1 MEISTVTIIF
11 QSSKTKSELDSR
23 GPWSDTFFFKCSS
36 IIMMVHHH
44 ISWAYG
50 EKMKR
55 YEIINFEKGEFW
67 HHITPKE
74 FRAPGENRTHDP
86 LSSSLDAL
94 TLSYW
99 RLYGKQSRNLILTKP
114 VIEDKVH
121 SRNYFYHETFV
132 MLIIISIVLTQTLI
146 QIYSWLPITRT
157 LTNSNQNRFPL
168 DFRHTFTVILPS
180 VTWTLDNSKLLLTR
194 RNFCFPSDHFYIILP
209 SITRTMF
216 WALKKSGKKSV
227 LPPKHWILNFPLTCC
242 RHIVY

>member
-1 MEISTVTIIF
+1 MFCVPWKFPLSPF

-55 YEIINFEKGEFW
+55 YAIINFEKGEFW

-94 TLSYW
+94 TPEL
-99 RLYGKQSRNLILTKP
+99 LEAYGKQSRNLILTKP

-132 MLIIISIVLTQTLI
+132 MLIIISIVLTQALI

-157 LTNSNQNRFPL
+157 LNNSNL
-168 DFRHTFTVILPS
+168 A
-180 VTWTLDNSKLLLTR
+180 LTR
-194 RNFCFPSDHFYIILP
+194 TKIDFPWI
-209 SITRTMF
+209 
-216 WALKKSGKKSV
+216 SV
-227 LPPKHWILNFPLTCC
+227 VHLL
-242 RHIVY
+242 

>member
-1 MEISTVTIIF
+1 MTNHNLLPTKLMQYQEKIMRISKMITLKRNALILYQILSTNSWTKCMEISLENLCSKIILSFKGPKFQNSIKIGTKGVYRRGCNFTWFTMFSVPWKFPLSPF

-55 YEIINFEKGEFW
+55 YEIIDFEKGEFW

-94 TLSYW
+94 TS
-99 RLYGKQSRNLILTKP
+99 
-114 VIEDKVH
+114 E
-121 SRNYFYHETFV
+121 
-132 MLIIISIVLTQTLI
+132 
-146 QIYSWLPITRT
+146 
-157 LTNSNQNRFPL
+157 
-168 DFRHTFTVILPS
+168 
-180 VTWTLDNSKLLLTR
+180 LLE
-194 RNFCFPSDHFYIILP
+194 
-209 SITRTMF
+209 
-216 WALKKSGKKSV
+216 AL
-227 LPPKHWILNFPLTCC
+227 W
-242 RHIVY
+242 